1 MYAFVC
7 EESQLGPGYVRGR
20 HSFRTGLEFSGTRYT
35 FLQPTSVSGV
45 RRTTINLGL
54 SF

>member
-1 MYAFVC
+1 MLSSAKNLN
-7 EESQLGPGYVRGR
+7 SDLDYVRGR